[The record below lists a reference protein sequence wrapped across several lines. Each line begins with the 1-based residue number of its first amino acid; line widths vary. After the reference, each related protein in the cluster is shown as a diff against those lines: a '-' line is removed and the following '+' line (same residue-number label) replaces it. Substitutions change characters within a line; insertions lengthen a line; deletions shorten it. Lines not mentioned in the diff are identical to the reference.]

1 MRYGNPDALTRCIVT
16 IGMQF
21 CTRFIEDNIIK
32 WEEREASCNHDSGVT
47 VHVED
52 GNDDDADH
60 EQAGTLESGIVNQY
74 MYKHALTMC
83 LYMNLDIDP
92 SQLPTRRR
100 SSGSLPY
107 GVRSPDV
114 RRESGKGTKST
125 GPYEI
130 SSPEVQ
136 SADQGVQSE
145 QEGPTAA
152 NSMQNTARRKS
163 DVFSMVSSNNAP
175 QAWPRR
181 RRKKVQ
187 QDSHLTSCQCL
198 IQ

>member
-1 MRYGNPDALTRCIVT
+1 
-16 IGMQF
+16 
-21 CTRFIEDNIIK
+21 
-32 WEEREASCNHDSGVT
+32 
-47 VHVED
+47 
-52 GNDDDADH
+52 
-60 EQAGTLESGIVNQY
+60 
-74 MYKHALTMC
+74 
-83 LYMNLDIDP
+83 MNSDIDS

-114 RRESGKGTKST
+114 RRESGKGTKAT
-125 GPYEI
+125 VPYDI
-130 SSPEVQ
+130 SSPE
-136 SADQGVQSE
+136 VQSE